1 MGKLPTRLETSAGG
15 VVVRHGPQGEVE
27 VALIRPRGDK
37 RWALPKGWVE
47 VDESPQDAALREVR
61 EETGVT
67 ARVVESLERIEY
79 WFRTRQGASLI
90 LVHKYVDFF
99 LMAALEGDLA
109 DHDHEVEEAR
119 WFTLDQAIEVA
130 AFKSERQVL
139 EKARARLTPGLRPGS
154 SSSPHSETA
163 GS

>member
-1 MGKLPTRLETSAGG
+1 MRLETSAGG
-15 VVVRHGPQGEVE
+15 VVYRLGPAGQVE
-27 VALIRPRGDK
+27 VVLIQPRGNE

-47 VDESPQDAALREVR
+47 KDESPQDAALREVR

-67 ARVVESLERIEY
+67 ARLVEALDRIEY
-79 WFRTRQGASLI
+79 WFRARQGAAYV

-99 LMAALEGDLA
+99 LMALVEGDLA

-139 EKARARLTPGLRPGS
+139 EKARDRLTPGS
-154 SSSPHSETA
+154 TSSPHSETA
-163 GS
+163 ES